1 MPEWLAGA
9 VSATASWVISGSIY
23 RFRFTTMTTV
33 NDLQIGSAFPVSNRM
48 RRHNQTPS
56 PWNEAGPSAPC
67 KRSKL
72 AAGALAPVQEAPCC
86 GDASWGETGGFAMQ
100 PPVCARR
107 QQDAARH
114 QLGVRLVSAL
124 ATTSSS
130 LAIASS
136 KSSDWPR
143 SSSAIPSCT
152 SRISAPCRRHIVE
165 RRRQTRER
173 GRSIAAAIRS
183 SFSSTSDGTRTETGV
198 EPTLFGS
205 GLSEWR
211 CVSPYDL
218 DHWRSQFDARTLL
231 NNSSTGEPPSAN
243 HPRGGLL

>member
-152 SRISAPCRRHIVE
+152 SRISALCRRHIVK
-165 RRRQTRER
+165 RRAGKPRSVGGQLRPRSGPAFRARPTAR
-173 GRSIAAAIRS
+173 GPR
-183 SFSSTSDGTRTETGV
+183 
-198 EPTLFGS
+198 LGS
-205 GLSEWR
+205 R
-211 CVSPYDL
+211 
-218 DHWRSQFDARTLL
+218 
-231 NNSSTGEPPSAN
+231 
-243 HPRGGLL
+243 